1 MGKKHRRHIDTR
13 PALAPLNHSSQYIA
27 PTANSHRLGRCSVP
41 SRQQVPDAPG
51 RRDGPSRHTH
61 RASPYRRPSPT
72 AKYGPHQR
80 SRDHQGPQPVALFP
94 PGPPAA
100 RRVVRRSRS
109 PPTLRR
115 EQPRTVTPAPDAA
128 RTAMEPT
135 ALSPTRDAP
144 ATALSPVDKQA
155 ASSKG
160 SSTRSDRSKGRAWSA
175 DSSSGSDSSAESAY
189 DSGSDGEGSAHRQV
203 ASRPRLPATTA
214 PGPPGIE
221 ELPDI
226 ATESIRNLVPA
237 AECSDIPVPS
247 ESIELPLH
255 SPPHVE
261 FDDIFQPL
269 WIEGN
274 GVQCRVRRIP
284 VGSSDLLILPL
295 PPHQDGPSVFL
306 RYTNPHTRPDIVNFD
321 AVHQAFVQA
330 RENQEI
336 ELDYTV
342 RQVEM
347 RADRAYLHTTWAAL
361 PARQVALT
369 ATKSLFASI
378 EPHENKA
385 NCIAT
390 LADGQWLVD
399 SQSLL

>member
-1 MGKKHRRHIDTR
+1 M
-13 PALAPLNHSSQYIA
+13 
-27 PTANSHRLGRCSVP
+27 
-41 SRQQVPDAPG
+41 
-51 RRDGPSRHTH
+51 
-61 RASPYRRPSPT
+61 
-72 AKYGPHQR
+72 
-80 SRDHQGPQPVALFP
+80 
-94 PGPPAA
+94 A

-109 PPTLRR
+109 PPKLRR
-115 EQPRTVTPAPDAA
+115 EQPRAVTPPQDAA
-128 RTAMEPT
+128 RTTTEPS
-135 ALSPTRDAP
+135 ALSPARDAP

-160 SSTRSDRSKGRAWSA
+160 SSARSDRSKGRAWSA

-189 DSGSDGEGSAHRQV
+189 DSGSEGEGSAHRQV
-203 ASRPRLPATTA
+203 AGRPRLLATTA
-214 PGPPGIE
+214 PGPPSTT
-221 ELPDI
+221 ELPGI
-226 ATESIRNLVPA
+226 PTESIRNLVPA
-237 AECSDIPVPS
+237 ATNNSIPIPS

-261 FDDIFQPL
+261 FDEIFQPL
-269 WIEGN
+269 WMEGN
-274 GVQCRVRRIP
+274 GVQCRIRRIP

-306 RYTNPHTRPDIVNFD
+306 RYTDPHARPDIVNFD
-321 AVHQAFVQA
+321 AVHQAFAQA
-330 RENQEI
+330 RENQEV

-347 RADRAYLHTTWAAL
+347 RADQAYLHTTWAVL

-369 ATKSLFASI
+369 ATKSLFAST